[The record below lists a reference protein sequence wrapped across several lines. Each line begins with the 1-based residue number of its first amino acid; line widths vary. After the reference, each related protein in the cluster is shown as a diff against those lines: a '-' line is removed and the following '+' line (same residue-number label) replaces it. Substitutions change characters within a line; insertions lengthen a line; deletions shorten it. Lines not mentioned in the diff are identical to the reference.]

1 MRRPR
6 HPVLA
11 LLALLALAACSRGDA
26 VSPLE
31 LEVVKAA
38 RAAIAAGPA
47 SKTPTPA
54 LTRAVLDTID
64 GALLE
69 VTLERRNQRAYLYVN
84 AQRRD
89 GGPGKVVTWRT
100 GDDITLAMRNGV
112 LIATRGL
119 GGDILSATVQVA
131 GDRPGPARGGE
142 KSFDIRALDHKARR
156 LTLTCTLS
164 DLGPATI
171 EIIDR
176 TYATRHIRET
186 CEGGVAG
193 YSIGY
198 SIGAGTGAPGR
209 VVNDYWVDAGAGLVW
224 QSRQWAGPQTGYL
237 RMRRV
242 IR

>member
-1 MRRPR
+1 MRHPR
-6 HPVLA
+6 HPVKPVLA
-11 LLALLALAACSRGDA
+11 LLALLALAACSRGDTA
-26 VSPLE
+26 TPLE
-31 LEVVKAA
+31 LQVVKAGQ
-38 RAAIAAGPA
+38 AAIAANRA
-47 SKTPTPA
+47 AKNPTPV

-64 GALLE
+64 DALLE
-69 VTLERRNQRAYLYVN
+69 VTLERRDQRAYLYVS

-89 GGPGKVVTWRT
+89 GDPGSIVIWRT
-100 GDDITLAMRNGV
+100 GDDITLAMRNDV

-142 KSFDIRALDHKARR
+142 KSFDIRALDNKALR
-156 LTLTCTLS
+156 LTLACTLS

-171 EIIDR
+171 EIIAR

-186 CEGGVAG
+186 CEGGAVG
-193 YSIGY
+193 D
-198 SIGAGTGAPGR
+198 GTGAPGQ
-209 VVNDYWVDAGAGLVW
+209 VVNDYWVDARAGLVW

-237 RMRRV
+237 RIRRV

>member
-1 MRRPR
+1 MRR
-6 HPVLA
+6 HPVQLAAA

-26 VSPLE
+26 VTPLE
-31 LEVVKAA
+31 LQVIKAG
-38 RAAIAAGPA
+38 RAAIAASRA
-47 SKTPTPA
+47 ARTPIPV

-69 VTLERRNQRAYLYVN
+69 VTLERRDQRAYLYVS

-89 GGPGKVVTWRT
+89 GDPGRIVVWRT

-119 GGDILSATVQVA
+119 GGDILSARVQVA
-131 GDRPGPARGGE
+131 GERPGPAGGGE
-142 KSFDIRALDHKARR
+142 KSFDIRALDNKALR
-156 LTLTCTLS
+156 LTLACTLS

-171 EIIDR
+171 EIIGHAH
-176 TYATRHIRET
+176 ATRHIRET
-186 CEGGVAG
+186 CEGGVARDNT
-193 YSIGY
+193 
-198 SIGAGTGAPGR
+198 GTPGR
-209 VVNDYWVDAGAGLVW
+209 VVNDYWVDTGAGLVW